1 LTLERDL
8 LPGAAPHNHHTS
20 RSLCELPLALENKP
34 AAVSDLTALKIP

>member
-1 LTLERDL
+1 LTLECHL
-8 LPGAAPHNHHTS
+8 LPGTAPRNHHTS